1 MIETIQVWLGGLFSF
16 LAHLLD
22 QEPLVFIRYFWL
34 FFFFDLPRHLLSGCI
49 VFMIEIFYP
58 DRQLLSDDRREVIK
72 RSPLVSIVIPAW
84 NEEGTISRT
93 VSSLEEQT
101 YRNSEIIVVNDGSVD
116 ATHSICQKLARQG
129 RVRYFSLKERSGK
142 SAALNYGTQFCK
154 GEFIVFVDSDS
165 FFSSDAVCNLI
176 GHFNDPKVGAVAG
189 NLRVANHRDSLW
201 TELQSLEYLLN
212 IGLGRRVRARLGILS
227 VIPGAFGG
235 FRASLIKAS
244 GGHDPGP
251 GNDSDLTA
259 KIRKIGMRVV
269 FAPDAVCFTH
279 VPDSGYGFIKQRLRW
294 SRCLV
299 SIRIR
304 KHGSV
309 FNPLHRN
316 FKFSNLLAAGEPLF
330 SHLILSWATFF
341 YVVDM
346 VTNFPLIFP
355 AILMA
360 NYLLYLCSSFIEAL
374 IAIALSGRKREDVSR
389 LLYLG
394 MYHPYI
400 WFHKMVRIVAYI
412 QETFLF
418 SSHRDPFAPKK
429 VRRNMESW

>member
-16 LAHLLD
+16 LAHLID
-22 QEPLVFIRYFWL
+22 QEPLIFIRYFWL

-49 VFMIEIFYP
+49 VFMIEIFSP
-58 DRQLLSDDRREVIK
+58 DRQLQLDDRREVIK

-84 NEEGTISRT
+84 NEEGTISQT

-101 YRNSEIIVVNDGSVD
+101 YTHNEIIVINDGSVD
-116 ATHSICQKLARQG
+116 ATNSICQRLSRQG
-129 RVRYFSLKERSGK
+129 RIRYFSLRERSGK

-165 FFSSDAVCNLI
+165 FFDSDAIGNLI
-176 GHFNDPKVGAVAG
+176 GHFNDRRIGAVAG
-189 NLRVANHRDSLW
+189 NLRVANSHKNLW

-212 IGLGRRVRARLGILS
+212 IGLGRRVRAWMRILS

-235 FRASLIKAS
+235 FRASLVRAS

-279 VPDSGYGFIKQRLRW
+279 VPASFYGFIKQRLRW

-304 KHGSV
+304 KHKSV

-316 FKFSNLLAAGEPLF
+316 FSSSNLLAASEPLF
-330 SHLILSWATFF
+330 SHLILSWATLF
-341 YVVDM
+341 YIVDM
-346 VTNFPLIFP
+346 VSNFPLIFP
-355 AILMA
+355 YILMA

-374 IAIALSGRKREDVSR
+374 IALALSDRKREDVSR
-389 LLYLG
+389 LIYLG

-418 SSHRDPFAPKK
+418 SSYRDPFAPKK